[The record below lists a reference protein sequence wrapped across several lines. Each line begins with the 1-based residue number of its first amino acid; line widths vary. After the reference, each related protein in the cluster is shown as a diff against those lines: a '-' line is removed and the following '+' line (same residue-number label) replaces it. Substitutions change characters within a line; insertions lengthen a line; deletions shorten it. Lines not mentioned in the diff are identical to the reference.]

1 MTLRN
6 GKKKRD
12 QLSTVGRM
20 APKSEESS
28 KFDRIPAVD
37 DTLREK
43 QRPPLYNPEDYA
55 IWLKKWGKKTVNGSV
70 SLYSS
75 SSMSDLSDGNRSQRN
90 SFRDYRNP
98 MLSSSGLEMTLRQ
111 FGTVSELLAKL
122 KSDLRLAYPSFVQEF
137 VADPLDG
144 ITLLLD
150 LLRAIQLSQ
159 SNNGHPQQCSTNTIT
174 RLPPAVQRRTLLD
187 ELSCLQCLLN
197 CCLRYSE
204 AVRKLTSSSAGLFT
218 LTICIMSNVNKSRII
233 ALQIHG
239 NKFGG
244 VWKKLQTRP
253 NGQVSCGGGSPPTRD
268 ILADCNPSTG
278 NCTPNYLSQ
287 HRQTDIFID
296 HKITSTLRLRFGEPV
311 RFRFLVGMLSS
322 AGGQVELLAAGL
334 KFLNRFLNTAGSPQQ
349 RIYLQ
354 AELEQAGFDI
364 VTIKKNIGSSSN
376 CELVFDELDLWEK
389 HYIDIES
396 LTLRVERSQK
406 ENDNLKGK
414 LSLLEQK
421 VQVLQEEKGI
431 LISLDQC
438 LRDKC
443 SELREEV
450 QSLKST
456 RSLEIPT
463 HRSKNHVDSTPDD
476 EGISSSERTPTPEEE
491 IQHSNSMFEIYGT
504 RCNAITSHQGLEVQ
518 DSDDETTI
526 EDVIQELRDIISNEE
541 SGTSNKENSNLCRD
555 IEENGSM
562 KKSGRIQRRMD
573 LDDYALSS
581 DFEIVPSNLLPKP
594 PRKTRSLLHLFIPP
608 EDYEYGNK
616 ELFFDN
622 GSLTSD
628 SSFSPMSVS
637 KYCQTTVE
645 NKQSEAPQMK
655 KVATLSKRQTSRTS
669 VKRTESFRHL
679 PNALVKT
686 SNEGLDFHSNTQ
698 ITSHSV
704 EQQTLLNNTLD
715 RTKCKS
721 LDRIGDGLE
730 TFVDIIVTAETK
742 SSPFRSKSD
751 SGNVSGT
758 SICRTMSTVF
768 VNNKA
773 TLSRKMSTHSED
785 KQRMFLPSQDQSE
798 VLYYFPRIQ
807 EKRNNSSASFL
818 LNRGYSNAGLYSGHI
833 NDDHHSY
840 FSRSKE
846 IVGSDCRSSGKLTDF
861 PSGLY

>member
-12 QLSTVGRM
+12 QLSTGGRM

-28 KFDRIPAVD
+28 KFDQIPAVD

-159 SNNGHPQQCSTNTIT
+159 SNNGHPQQCSTNTIM

-233 ALQIHG
+233 ALQLLS
-239 NKFGG
+239 KA
-244 VWKKLQTRP
+244 
-253 NGQVSCGGGSPPTRD
+253 CEPPTNGHSV
-268 ILADCNPSTG
+268 ISEAM
-278 NCTPNYLSQ
+278 
-287 HRQTDIFID
+287 
-296 HKITSTLRLRFGEPV
+296 STLRLRFGEPV

-334 KFLNRFLNTAGSPQQ
+334 KFLNKFLNTAGSPQQ

-450 QSLKST
+450 QSLKSS

-463 HRSKNHVDSTPDD
+463 HRPKNHVDSTPDD

-686 SNEGLDFHSNTQ
+686 SNEGLDFHTNTK
-698 ITSHSV
+698 ISSHSV

-721 LDRIGDGLE
+721 LDRIEDGLE

-758 SICRTMSTVF
+758 SICRTMSTVY

-840 FSRSKE
+840 FSRSNE